1 MSSELLRDSVR
12 ADVALLEKAL
22 KAEDD
27 KRSTTTWGFDKK
39 TLQLSISAA
48 FVAKL
53 NGLKYEC
60 YVSHI
65 VVAGLSQ
72 LRACAVSLA
81 IVHDICALLP

>member
-1 MSSELLRDSVR
+1 
-12 ADVALLEKAL
+12 VALLEKAL
-22 KAEDD
+22 KSEDD
-27 KRSTTTWGFDKK
+27 KRSPTTWGFDKK

-60 YVSHI
+60 NVSRI
-65 VVAGLSQ
+65 VVAGLSR

-81 IVHDICALLP
+81 IVRGAHGICAPLP